1 MQTGLPDTRCE
12 QCGGPRG
19 IGGGLGLKERRDLNR
34 KFNLISIEKMHARKR
49 EKNKPHETYVR
60 ARKETPTEKYEPEV
74 ITIEIMRKPRSNRE
88 KELEKQ
94 R

>member
-1 MQTGLPDTRCE
+1 MADSMRKQE
-12 QCGGPRG
+12 
-19 IGGGLGLKERRDLNR
+19 LKSR
-34 KFNLISIEKMHARKR
+34 KKMHSRKR
-49 EKNKPHETYVR
+49 EKNKPHKTYVR

-74 ITIEIMRKPRSNRE
+74 ITIEIMRKPRSNRK